1 MNIYF
6 INICLDWIYNLYKDY
21 IFGLKSILEKYQ
33 QINKI
38 QVLYIP
44 LQENSLDIFFKEY
57 NIIKNKQNYK
67 IILCG
72 EISKVCSILKENIE
86 NDPNL
91 YFLNIEQ
98 MSNPSYYKYF
108 RELPNTLKIIDY
120 SEENMPYFKDIYKNT
135 FLLPPYFNSIQ
146 NQKTIDILS
155 LKNNEYR
162 ESILTNLK
170 FRKKYETF
178 YFTNIYDETRD
189 ILYSKSKVYL
199 NLHCSDNHK
208 TMELIRMINLLS
220 KNVIILTQN
229 SIHKDL
235 IFIKDSFIIFEKVE
249 EIPILLEEI
258 LNNYN
263 LYYNKIFSN
272 KNIQKYNDYIHE
284 KYNTFLQN

>member
-21 IFGLKSILEKYQ
+21 IFRLKSILEKYQ

-72 EISKVCSILKENIE
+72 EISTVCSILKENIK

-108 RELPNTLKIIDY
+108 RELPNTLKVIDY
-120 SEENMPYFKDIYKNT
+120 SEENIPYFKDIYKNT
-135 FLLPPYFNSIQ
+135 FLLPPYFNSIK

-189 ILYSKSKVYL
+189 NLYSKSKVYL

-235 IFIKDSFIIFEKVE
+235 IFIKDSFIIFEKIE